1 MTDYL
6 AQCRYVRAQFEISI
20 RDLNPGALIREGVR
34 EIDDEV
40 LAPLRAKAFPT
51 AVEITSDKAVPFLR
65 ECIKDTELHI
75 AKHAVS
81 YTVGRWMWYLRHL
94 PRAVFDIVGHEEG
107 VRARHLA
114 ESIAAL
120 YGASDENSRTPFRIN
135 QSTMRQI
142 IRFAGM
148 VFHLDSIHG
157 HYQWTGTDAPFRFG
171 TRPLPDANPPADVK
185 TAVSTYLQRLDA
197 EEFAFAGLGS
207 FVVPAVTTKG
217 EIGILVAIERP
228 SPVDVNVRN
237 YLLKPRSEVVHS
249 YFEAS
254 RISVRSVI
262 DLLSHDSVGDA
273 PLLPGFYA
281 SLCVLALTLI
291 AFQSSEG
298 CAEHTL
304 EHGYTSFDRQ
314 SAELL
319 CREGLPR
326 LNAECERLPPDV
338 RRATTLDELKA
349 VVAEARAEVH
359 RLRPG
364 PLLIAARDR
373 VLFDVASATQRL
385 FVDAEYP
392 AKVSP
397 GKERYRSEAFEL
409 ATQREVDAGPWRPSA
424 RIRELRGRVLRV
436 DGKDL
441 TDVDA
446 LAEREQVLLLVS
458 CKSIPYSGEV
468 DIGRRRVMRNI
479 ASKLADYEA
488 EWRAKVNRIR
498 LQRKGDNF
506 DFSVYTRI
514 EGVLITPHVFYVI
527 GDQFLDEALP
537 GLKVYSSLT
546 ELRDWLRSN

>member
-6 AQCRYVRAQFEISI
+6 AQCRHARAEFEIAI
-20 RDLNPGALIREGVR
+20 RDVNSGALIREGVR
-34 EIDDEV
+34 EIDDDV
-40 LAPLRAKAFPT
+40 LAPLRAKAFPS
-51 AVEITSDKAVPFLR
+51 AVEITSAEAIPFLR
-65 ECIKDTELHI
+65 DCIEATERHI
-75 AKHAVS
+75 AKHAAS

-94 PRAVFDIVGHEEG
+94 PRVVFDIVGHEEG

-120 YGASDENSRTPFRIN
+120 YGTADEDSRTPFRIN
-135 QSTMRQI
+135 QSTMKRI

-148 VFHLDSIHG
+148 VLHLDSIHG
-157 HYQWTGTDAPFRFG
+157 HYQWTGTDTPFRFG
-171 TRPLPDANPPADVK
+171 ARPVPDSNPPADVAA
-185 TAVSTYLQRLDA
+185 AVTTYLQRLDA
-197 EEFAFAGLGS
+197 EELAFAGLGS
-207 FVVPAVTTKG
+207 FVAPAGTTKG
-217 EIGILVAIERP
+217 EIGILVAFERAT
-228 SPVDVNVRN
+228 PVNVNVRN
-237 YLLKPRSEVVHS
+237 YLLEPRDAFVHS
-249 YFEAS
+249 YFEAG
-254 RISVRSVI
+254 RISVRNVI
-262 DLLSHDSVGDA
+262 ELLSHDSVGDA

-291 AFQSSEG
+291 AFQLWEG

-304 EHGYTSFDRQ
+304 EHGYTFFDRP

-319 CREGLPR
+319 CRDGLPR
-326 LNAECERLPPDV
+326 LNAECLRLPPDV
-338 RRATTLDELKA
+338 RRATTLHELEA

-364 PLLIAARDR
+364 PLMIAARDR

-392 AKVSP
+392 AKVP
-397 GKERYRSEAFEL
+397 PRKERYRSEAFEL
-409 ATQREVDAGPWRPSA
+409 ATQREIDASPWRPA
-424 RIRELRGRVLRV
+424 EEIRQFRGRALRV

-441 TDVDA
+441 TDIDA
-446 LAEREQVLLLVS
+446 LAEQGQFLLLVS

-468 DIGRRRVMRNI
+468 DIGNRRVVRNI

-488 EWRAKVNRIR
+488 EWRDMVNRIR
-498 LQRKGDNF
+498 LQPKGDNF
-506 DFSVYTRI
+506 DFSRYARI

-527 GDQFLDEALP
+527 GDQLMNEVLP

-546 ELRDWLRSN
+546 ELRDWLHST